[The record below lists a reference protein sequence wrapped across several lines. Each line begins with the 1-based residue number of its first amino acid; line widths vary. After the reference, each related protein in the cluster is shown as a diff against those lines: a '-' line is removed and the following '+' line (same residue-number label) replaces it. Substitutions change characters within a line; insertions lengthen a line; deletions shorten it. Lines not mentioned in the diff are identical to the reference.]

1 MFYVQYRFH
10 SRVLLTMEELML
22 FSSGPLTNRNR
33 SFYLNKLEF
42 LFHGEICLPPLCLYV
57 FTLSEEIR
65 TQNLRRRASVIL
77 YQICIKSVNYSLQ
90 NN

>member
-1 MFYVQYRFH
+1 
-10 SRVLLTMEELML
+10 ML

-33 SFYLNKLEF
+33 SFYLNKLQF
-42 LFHGEICLPPLCLYV
+42 LFHGEICLPTLRLYMYV

>member
-33 SFYLNKLEF
+33 SFYLNKLQF
-42 LFHGEICLPPLCLYV
+42 LFHGGLPTLYLQYV
-57 FTLSEEIR
+57 FTLPEEIR
-65 TQNLRRRASVIL
+65 NLNLRRGASVIL
-77 YQICIKSVNYSLQ
+77 YQICIKKH
-90 NN
+90 